1 LLGLLR
7 DQAKALGGLSRKA
20 FDLVYE
26 GFWDLYCKKPANP
39 AEMPVKKLEGF
50 IQRVKLITPAQPAQ
64 VQEGDE
70 EGSSPSASKD
80 ASALPLK
87 SIVRIRIPLIRP
99 RPVQSQEDGNE
110 DDEDEEEGNNEG
122 TQRSKV
128 DTSRTQ

>member
-1 LLGLLR
+1 
-7 DQAKALGGLSRKA
+7 
-20 FDLVYE
+20 
-26 GFWDLYCKKPANP
+26 
-39 AEMPVKKLEGF
+39 
-50 IQRVKLITPAQPAQ
+50 

-70 EGSSPSASKD
+70 EGSSPSAHKD

-122 TQRSKV
+122 T
-128 DTSRTQ
+128 